1 MELLIIRG
9 LPGSGKTTIALRYA
23 AKGYVHCEADQ
34 YFTTPQG
41 KYIYR
46 KEGVSRAHLWCQ
58 KKCLRALVA
67 GKSVVVANTFTRLF
81 EMDVYH
87 MMAEALGIPVR
98 VIETTGQYGNV
109 HGVPEAVVERMKER
123 WEALA

>member
-1 MELLIIRG
+1 MELLLIRG
-9 LPGSGKTTIALRYA
+9 LPGSGKTTRALQYA
-23 AKGYVHCEADQ
+23 AAGYIHCEADQ
-34 YFTTPQG
+34 YFTAPCGTYNYN
-41 KYIYR
+41 KDDIS
-46 KEGVSRAHLWCQ
+46 KAHLWCQ
-58 KKCLRALVA
+58 KKCLKALID

-98 VIETTGQYGNV
+98 VIEMTGQYGNV

-123 WEALA
+123 WEVMA